1 MTEPDTR
8 QAMSQTAQHIVTE
21 HFSLQQMIDGNHAV
35 YQQVLAARQ

>member
-1 MTEPDTR
+1 
-8 QAMSQTAQHIVTE
+8 MSQTAQHIVTE